1 MHLFLTVPVIP
12 LLFNLFTLGVRVT
25 DEVLS
30 IYSSIFRIPGD
41 ITLWKVVWRKVI
53 SWSFSICNLEFI
65 ESHIYQRSK
74 IVFYFF
80 HFYLFY
86 LFKLAHLETG
96 PPPHRPLPYSHGN
109 PPPMDLFKIVHYVA
123 HTSFAKW
130 AVSL

>member
-30 IYSSIFRIPGD
+30 IYSPIFRIPGD

-80 HFYLFY
+80 HFYLSVILLTRGFPY
-86 LFKLAHLETG
+86 DHCRHVQTFSLG
-96 PPPHRPLPYSHGN
+96 DCPPPGPSPTHMGTPLPWTCSK
-109 PPPMDLFKIVHYVA
+109 LFTV
-123 HTSFAKW
+123 
-130 AVSL
+130 